1 MQVANMKPSPV
12 AFRPVLM
19 PERDLYQ
26 LLAQWNQTEADYRRD
41 CCIQNLFEQQVTRT
55 PDRVA
60 VSFEGHQLT
69 YSQLNARANQLAN
82 YLIKFGVGPEVL
94 VGISLERS
102 LEMLVGL
109 LGILKAG
116 GAYVPLDPAYP
127 RDRLAL
133 MCENSQLKLL
143 LSEKKLIAELPLHTG
158 QTVLLDGDCDSIAA
172 ESTENPTT
180 QTTAENLA
188 YVLYTSGSAGKP
200 KGVQIE
206 HRSVVNFLTSM
217 RQRPGLAADDALLA
231 VTTLSFDIAGLEL
244 YLPLTV
250 GARVVIASR
259 RVACDGEQ
267 LLATIEQSGATV
279 MQATPVTWRL
289 LLDAGWRTSNL
300 KCICGGE
307 ALPRDLARQLVKSS
321 PSVWNLYGPTETT
334 IWSCIYK
341 VGDDKSAIMPIG
353 RPIAN
358 TQIYILDSML
368 QPVPIGE
375 VGELYIGGDGLARGY
390 LNRPEL
396 TADRFILNPFRAG
409 TRLYKTGDLA
419 RYLPSGDIEFL
430 GRIDHQVKIR
440 GVRIELEEIESVI
453 TEFKG
458 VRQAVV
464 SRHGAHS
471 DTTLVAYLVTAGP
484 GFDTDELQNFLRR
497 NLPEVMIP
505 AVFVLLKNFPL
516 MPNGKVD
523 RYFLPPPL
531 PTTECVPPK
540 DEVESRLVQIW
551 ESILA
556 KNPIGVTTN
565 FFDLGGHSLL
575 VVQLMR
581 RIERLFGK
589 KLSLSEVF
597 EAPTIQQLAATL
609 RGPGGNSKNPAVVPI
624 QPYGTKPPLFWVR
637 GGPLLVPLAHRLG
650 SDQPLLGLDL
660 PPSEASQLPV
670 PYKLEDIAAALV
682 RRMREVQPEGP
693 YYVAGLCVNG
703 VIAYEMASQ
712 LTAQGEQVA
721 LLALFDAQNPEY
733 YRDFSRE
740 SRGRLLLSKIEFHLV
755 NVRRLKTTEMLGFTR
770 ERWLGI
776 RRRLKARY
784 WYLRHASRR
793 RVDQQ
798 QLQDLDTIVHP
809 ASYFY
814 HPKPYPGRIAFF
826 QSTNWP
832 VGRYWE
838 FYTSWTGLM
847 AGGLQVH
854 YIAGGHESMFRQPN
868 VDVLGSRLED
878 CLSEAQRALSYS

>member
-1 MQVANMKPSPV
+1 MKPSPV
-12 AFRPVLM
+12 ASRPVLM
-19 PERDLYQ
+19 PEQ
-26 LLAQWNQTEADYRRD
+26 VLAQWNQTEADYPRD
-41 CCIQNLFEQQVTRT
+41 CCIQDLFEQQVTQT
-55 PDRVA
+55 PNRVA

-69 YSQLNARANQLAN
+69 YAELNARANQLAN
-82 YLIKFGVGPEVL
+82 HLIKFGVGPEVL
-94 VGISLERS
+94 VGISVERS
-102 LEMLVGL
+102 IEMLVGL

-127 RDRLAL
+127 RDRLTL
-133 MCENSQLKLL
+133 MRENSQLKLL

-158 QTVLLDGDCDSIAA
+158 QTVLLDRDCDSIAA

-188 YVLYTSGSAGKP
+188 YVLYTSGSTGKP

-250 GARVVIASR
+250 GGRVVIASSR
-259 RVACDGEQ
+259 AACDGEQ
-267 LLATIEQSGATV
+267 LLATIEQNGATV

-289 LLDAGWRTSNL
+289 LLDAGWRSSNL

-307 ALPRDLARQLVKSS
+307 ALPRDLARQLVKNS

-334 IWSCIYK
+334 IWSCVYK
-341 VGDDKSAIMPIG
+341 VGYDESAIVPIG

-390 LNRPEL
+390 WNRPEL

-430 GRIDHQVKIR
+430 GRSDHQVKIR

-458 VRQAVV
+458 VRQAIV
-464 SRHGAHS
+464 SLHGAHS
-471 DTTLVAYLVTAGP
+471 DTTLVAYLVTAGA
-484 GFDTDELQNFLRR
+484 GLDTDELQSFLRR
-497 NLPEVMIP
+497 KLPEVMVP
-505 AVFVLLKNFPL
+505 AVFVLLKSFPL

-523 RYFLPPPL
+523 RYSLPLPL

-551 ESILA
+551 ESVLA

-581 RIERLFGK
+581 RIERVFGK
-589 KLSLSEVF
+589 ELSLSEVF
-597 EAPTIQQLAATL
+597 EAPTIKQLAAIL
-609 RGPGGNSKNPAVVPI
+609 RGRGSNSKSSAIVPI
-624 QPYGTKPPLFWVR
+624 QSHGTKPPLFWVR

-660 PPSEASQLPV
+660 TPSEASQLPV
-670 PYKLEDIAAALV
+670 PYKLEDIAAAFV
-682 RRMREVQPEGP
+682 RCMREVQPEGP
-693 YYVAGLCVNG
+693 YYLGGLCVNG

-740 SRGRLLLSKIEFHLV
+740 SRGRLLLRKIEFHLV
-755 NVRRLKTTEMLGFTR
+755 NVRRLKTTEMLGFIR

-776 RRRLKARY
+776 RRRVNARY
-784 WYLRHASRR
+784 WYWRYASRR
-793 RVDQQ
+793 PVDQQ
-798 QLQDLDTIVHP
+798 QLRDLDTIVHP

-814 HPKPYPGRIAFF
+814 HPKPYPGRVAFF

-832 VGRYWE
+832 IGRYWE
-838 FYTSWTGLM
+838 FHTSWTGLM
-847 AGGLQVH
+847 TGTLQVH
-854 YIAGGHESMFRQPN
+854 FIAGGHESMFRQPN

-878 CLSEAQRALSYS
+878 CLSEAQRAISCS